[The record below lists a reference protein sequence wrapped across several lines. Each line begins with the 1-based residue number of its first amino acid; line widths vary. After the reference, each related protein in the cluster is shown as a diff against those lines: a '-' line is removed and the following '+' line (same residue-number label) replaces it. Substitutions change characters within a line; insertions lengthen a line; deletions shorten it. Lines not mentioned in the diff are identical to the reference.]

1 MIAHQRLPRGPEKGR
16 RFQESN
22 PNKLQKDPRTK
33 HPGVSVFKIGKMI
46 ETDSKK
52 QREAE
57 FTQKYTLTPQDF
69 RKMIL
74 EKIARNQV
82 YSNTVRKREIAQEQS

>member
-1 MIAHQRLPRGPEKGR
+1 M
-16 RFQESN
+16 
-22 PNKLQKDPRTK
+22 T
-33 HPGVSVFKIGKMI
+33 

-57 FTQKYTLTPQDF
+57 FTREHTLTQEDL

-74 EKIARNQV
+74 EKFERAKV
-82 YSNTVRKREIAQEQS
+82 YSKAVRKREIAQG

>member
-1 MIAHQRLPRGPEKGR
+1 
-16 RFQESN
+16 
-22 PNKLQKDPRTK
+22 
-33 HPGVSVFKIGKMI
+33 MI

-57 FTQKYTLTPQDF
+57 FTQKYTLTPEDL

-74 EKIARNQV
+74 EKLERAKV
-82 YSNTVRKREIAQEQS
+82 YSKAVRERESAHE

>member
-1 MIAHQRLPRGPEKGR
+1 
-16 RFQESN
+16 
-22 PNKLQKDPRTK
+22 
-33 HPGVSVFKIGKMI
+33 MI

-57 FTQKYTLTPQDF
+57 FTQQHTLTEQDF

-74 EKIARNQV
+74 EKMERARL
-82 YSNTVRKREIAQEQS
+82 YSKAVRKREIAYEWS